1 MRYNY
6 LCGDRN
12 FTSVPRIC
20 CGVHAWGY
28 GKIYYLCTVKQT
40 EPHDGSASIYYIG
53 MLSQKISYNE
63 IAEAKRM
70 FEACRNVV
78 IVTHVSPDGDAIG
91 SSLALYEYLKKKGK
105 MVSVVVPNYFP
116 DFLRWMKDSDRI
128 VQFDFHRA
136 QAKSLLAYADL
147 VVVLDLNEGHRLD
160 ELEVPVTAAKAKKI
174 MIDHHLQP
182 QKDFCNLTIS
192 YPSASS
198 TCELVFR
205 VIDAIGGTSQITK
218 ACAED
223 LYAGMCTDTGQFT
236 YNSNDPDIFMILAE
250 LLKKGIDKDRINRL
264 IYFNYSEARF
274 RLLGYIL
281 SEKLQV
287 FPDCHATLF
296 TLTREEL
303 GRFKYLKGDTEGVVN
318 MPLQIKGTRLSIY
331 LREDTEKQRIL
342 ASLRSVGDFPANK
355 MAAEFFNGGG
365 HLNAAGGQLHCTM
378 DEAMEKVK
386 KALEAYKDQLT
397 DNLQPIQ

>member
-1 MRYNY
+1 M
-6 LCGDRN
+6 
-12 FTSVPRIC
+12 
-20 CGVHAWGY
+20 
-28 GKIYYLCTVKQT
+28 KQT
-40 EPHDGSASIYYIG
+40 EPHNGSASIYNTG

-78 IVTHVSPDGDAIG
+78 VVTHVSPDGDAIG

-116 DFLRWMKDSDRI
+116 DFLKWMKDADRI

-136 QAKSLLAYADL
+136 WAKSLLSYADL
-147 VVVLDLNEGHRLD
+147 VVALDLNEAHRLD
-160 ELEVPVTAAKAKKI
+160 ELAVPVTASKAKKI
-174 MIDHHLQP
+174 MIDHHLRP
-182 QKDFCNLTIS
+182 QKDMCDLNIS

-205 VIDAIGGTSQITK
+205 LIDSIGGTSQITK

-223 LYAGMCTDTGQFT
+223 IYAGMCTDTGQFT
-236 YNSNDPDIFMILAE
+236 YNSNDPDTYLILAE

-264 IYFNYSEARF
+264 LYNNYSEARF

-287 FPDCHATLF
+287 FPDFHATLF
-296 TLTREEL
+296 ALTREEL
-303 GRFKYLKGDTEGVVN
+303 GRFRYLKGDTEGVVN

-355 MAAEFFNGGG
+355 VAADFFNGGG

-378 DEAMEKVK
+378 DEAVETAK
-386 KALEAYKDQLT
+386 KALAAYKDQLSNGLTT
-397 DNLQPIQ
+397 DKQQH